1 MGKDGDTLDCDLAVL
16 SAGIRPNVDLTRM
29 AGLHVRR
36 SILVNDELT
45 CRNDQDIYAI
55 GECAEHRSMVLI
67 TKAPEVFAVSDMSL
81 AASHNLGNA
90 AQIPLGE
97 GRRFD
102 IDGVGIAVFRSRRGR
117 VYAAQAECPHRAGPL
132 ADGLL
137 GGEAL
142 ICPLHNFR
150 STWPPVNRWATTVRR
165 CGPTPSR

>member
-1 MGKDGDTLDCDLAVL
+1 
-16 SAGIRPNVDLTRM
+16 
-29 AGLHVRR
+29 
-36 SILVNDELT
+36 
-45 CRNDQDIYAI
+45 
-55 GECAEHRSMVLI
+55 MVLI
-67 TKAPEVFAVSDMSL
+67 TKAPEVFAVSDMSSS
-81 AASHNLGNA
+81 AAHNLGNA

-102 IDGVGIAVFRSRRGR
+102 IDGVGIAVFRSRTGQ

-150 STWPPVNRWATTVRR
+150 FNVATGEPLGNDCPALRTYPVSLNEAGEVLVAVSRSQ
-165 CGPTPSR
+165 PTRSDSSEMSK

>member
-1 MGKDGDTLDCDLAVL
+1 
-16 SAGIRPNVDLTRM
+16 
-29 AGLHVRR
+29 
-36 SILVNDELT
+36 
-45 CRNDQDIYAI
+45 
-55 GECAEHRSMVLI
+55 MVLI
-67 TKAPEVFAVSDMSL
+67 TKAPEVFAVSDMSSP
-81 AASHNLGNA
+81 ATHNLGSA

-102 IDGVGIAVFRSRRGR
+102 IEGLGIAVFRSRQGR

-150 STWPPVNRWATTVRR
+150 FNLASGEPMGNDCPALRTYPVSLNEAGEILVEVSGSQPTWSDPAETRE
-165 CGPTPSR
+165 